1 MALVALTDIVHGTD
15 TGDVI
20 KVAKGEKIPVT
31 INGDALNILKE
42 IGSVGQPVVTPKEV
56 ENKDAQIEELKRQLA
71 EAQAAVVTANKGATT
86 GQGGNEKPP
95 VK

>member
-15 TGDVI
+15 AGEVI

-31 INGDALNILKE
+31 INGDALKLLKE
-42 IGSVGQPVVTPKEV
+42 AGSVGQPVVTSKEV
-56 ENKDAQIEELKRQLA
+56 EDKDAQIEELKRQLE
-71 EAQAAVVTANKGATT
+71 EARSANKGATT
-86 GQGGNEKPP
+86 GQGGNEKPT

>member
-1 MALVALTDIVHGTD
+1 MALVALTDIVHGTED
-15 TGDVI
+15 GKVI
-20 KVAKGEKIPVT
+20 RVSAGENVPSDIK
-31 INGDALNILKE
+31 GDALKLLKE
-42 IGSVGQPVVTPKEV
+42 AGSVGQPVVTPKEV
-56 ENKDAQIEELKRQLA
+56 EDKDAQIEELKRQLA

>member
-15 TGDVI
+15 AGEVI

-31 INGDALNILKE
+31 INGDALDILKK
-42 IGSVGQPVVTPKEV
+42 IGSVGQPIVTSKEV
-56 ENKDAQIEELKRQLA
+56 EDKDAQIEELKRQLEEARSAIGTA
-71 EAQAAVVTANKGATT
+71 EKGSTT

>member
-1 MALVALTDIVHGTD
+1 MALIALTDIVHGTD
-15 TGDVI
+15 TGEVI

-31 INGDALNILKE
+31 INGDALDILKK

-56 ENKDAQIEELKRQLA
+56 EDKDAQIEELKRQLA
-71 EAQAAVVTANKGATT
+71 EAHAAIGTAEKGATT

>member
-15 TGDVI
+15 AGEVI

-31 INGDALNILKE
+31 INGDALDILKK
-42 IGSVGQPVVTPKEV
+42 IGSVGQPVVTSKEV
-56 ENKDAQIEELKRQLA
+56 EDKDAQIEELKRQLEEARSAIGTA
-71 EAQAAVVTANKGATT
+71 EKGATT

>member
-15 TGDVI
+15 TGEVI

-31 INGDALNILKE
+31 INGDALKLLKE
-42 IGSVGQPVVTPKEV
+42 AGSVGQPVVTPKEV
-56 ENKDAQIEELKRQLA
+56 EDKDAQIEELKRQLA
-71 EAQAAVVTANKGATT
+71 EAHAAIGTAEKGATT